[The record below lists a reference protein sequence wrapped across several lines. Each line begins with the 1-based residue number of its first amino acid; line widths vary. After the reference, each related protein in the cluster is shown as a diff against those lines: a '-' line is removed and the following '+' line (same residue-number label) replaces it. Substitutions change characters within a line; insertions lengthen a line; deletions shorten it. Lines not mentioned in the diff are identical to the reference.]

1 MSIFDNGSKLL
12 RWPERIVSYRRGELF
27 PPVMAALDL
36 TNRCNLRCPHCQD
49 SGIDRSVELSTETA
63 MDWLQQ
69 LRDYGVESV
78 QFGGG
83 GEPLCHPDC
92 VDAIEFTHELGLE
105 VAFITNGGPL
115 TPEIGI
121 RLLKACKWIRVSLDA
136 SDEEMYQRTHGM
148 GEEEFWKVHENLE
161 HLVQNKQ
168 AINSDC
174 IVGVGYLVNQYT
186 KRGMLAA
193 TRDSDDLLDYIQFRP
208 YHWDFTP
215 IDDVLP
221 LCRQYETDTFKVLCS
236 EQKYARF
243 GSPPWRDYDY
253 CHSAHFTT
261 VIQASGDVTVCCH
274 GRTLPNMVF
283 GNMHEQSFAEIWAS
297 DRRREVLDLIDVSK
311 CVPFCKGD
319 TSNRLLDK
327 VMCPQQ
333 HEAFV

>member
-1 MSIFDNGSKLL
+1 
-12 RWPERIVSYRRGELF
+12 
-27 PPVMAALDL
+27 
-36 TNRCNLRCPHCQD
+36 
-49 SGIDRSVELSTETA
+49 

-69 LRDYGVESV
+69 LRDYGVEAV

-83 GEPLCHPDC
+83 GEPLIHPDALPVIHC
-92 VDAIEFTHELGLE
+92 AHCLGLS
-105 VAFITNGGPL
+105 VALVTNGTAPVHQMEEPL
-115 TPEIGI
+115 
-121 RLLKACKWIRVSLDA
+121 LADCDWIRVSIDA
-136 SDEEMYQRTHGM
+136 GDEAMYRQVHGSDDFERAWETVSRLGFANIDK
-148 GEEEFWKVHENLE
+148 GCVL
-161 HLVQNKQ
+161 
-168 AINSDC
+168 
-174 IVGVGYLVNQYT
+174 GVGYLVNAAT
-186 KRGMLAA
+186 KSGMLSAVVRA
-193 TRDSDDLLDYIQFRP
+193 SEGCPDYIQFRP
-208 YHWDFTP
+208 YHNDFTP

-221 LCRQYETDTFKVLCS
+221 ILRQHETDKFKVLCS

-243 GSPPWRDYDY
+243 GPPPWRDYDY

-297 DRRREVLDLIDVSK
+297 DCRREVLDAIDVSK

-333 HEAFV
+333 HEAWV

>member
-12 RWPERIVSYRRGELF
+12 RWPERIASYRRCELF

-36 TNRCNLRCPHCQD
+36 TNRCNLKCPHCQD
-49 SGIDRSVELSTETA
+49 SGIDRSVELSTDTA

-83 GEPLCHPDC
+83 GEPLMHPE
-92 VDAIEFTHELGLE
+92 AAQIIGAAHLLGLR
-105 VAFITNGGPL
+105 VAVVTNGIEMPD
-115 TPEIGI
+115 
-121 RLLKACKWIRVSLDA
+121 LLAGTLVDVCDWIRISIDVGDREAYKSI
-136 SDEEMYQRTHGM
+136 HGDSKFE
-148 GEEEFWKVHENLE
+148 GAWFGVARLS
-161 HLVQNKQ
+161 HLKM
-168 AINSDC
+168 SR
-174 IVGVGYLVNQYT
+174 IVPPTLGIGYLVNAVTKCGMRKAT
-186 KRGMLAA
+186 KRASAA
-193 TRDSDDLLDYIQFRP
+193 GVNYIQFRP
-208 YHWDFTP
+208 YHNDFTP

-221 LCRQYETDTFKVLCS
+221 MLRQYETDTFKVLCS

-243 GSPPWRDYDY
+243 GPPPWRDYDY
-253 CHSAHFTT
+253 CHSAHCTT

-297 DRRREVLDLIDVSK
+297 DLRKAVLDAIDVSK

-327 VMCPQQ
+327 VMCPQK

>member
-36 TNRCNLRCPHCQD
+36 TNRCNLKCPHCQD
-49 SGIDRSVELSTETA
+49 SGIDRSVELSTDTA

-83 GEPLCHPDC
+83 GEPLIHPDALPVIHC
-92 VDAIEFTHELGLE
+92 AHCLGLS
-105 VAFITNGGPL
+105 VSLVTNGTALVHQMEEPL
-115 TPEIGI
+115 
-121 RLLKACKWIRVSLDA
+121 LSDCDWIRVSIDA
-136 SDEEMYQRTHGM
+136 GDEVMYRQVHGSDDFERAWRTVSRFG
-148 GEEEFWKVHENLE
+148 FANADKVCVL
-161 HLVQNKQ
+161 
-168 AINSDC
+168 
-174 IVGVGYLVNQYT
+174 GVGYLVNAAT
-186 KRGMLAA
+186 KSGMLSAVLRA
-193 TRDSDDLLDYIQFRP
+193 SGGRADYIQFRP
-208 YHWDFTP
+208 YHNDFTP

-221 LCRQYETDTFKVLCS
+221 FLRQHETDKFKVLCS

-243 GSPPWRDYDY
+243 GPPPWRDYDY

-297 DRRREVLDLIDVSK
+297 DCRREVLDAIDVSK